1 MAAKTMQGCNWV
13 FTLNNPQPEENP
25 SYWPSRYIV
34 YQLEKGESGTPHYQG
49 YVVFHSNKTLAAVK
63 KLNPRAHWDLRRGTH
78 EQAVHYTT
86 KPHPECTC
94 EHCAKCTPDSRI
106 EPPVEKGIPPI
117 TRGKRTDLLLVKQLL
132 DEGATES
139 EICRNEDCLGTVAR
153 YPKLIGMYRM
163 ATQQHRN
170 FKTQVLVLFGPPKK
184 GKSAFWNICYP
195 DAYIKPHGIWWDGY
209 DNQETVVIDDFYG
222 WLPYSF
228 MLQLLDRYPLLVEV
242 KGGMRTFN
250 SKRIIITSNKAP
262 SLWYGLDC
270 SYPPLERRLDVVYRF
285 EEDRVRPTLLKGSP
299 LCFNWE
305 KALGREAEAPFQFPV
320 PPDFY
325 ELPPPDLGEVP
336 SPIPTW
342 PTQREYI
349 DVEDGQRVLRPN
361 FPPNPAAK

>member
-1 MAAKTMQGCNWV
+1 MAAKTQQGCNWV
-13 FTLNNPQPEENP
+13 FTLNNPQREENP
-25 SYWPSRYIV
+25 EHWPSTKYMV
-34 YQLEKGESGTPHYQG
+34 WQLEKGEEGTPHFQG
-49 YVVFHSNKTLAAVK
+49 YVIFHSNKTLAAVK
-63 KLNPRAHWDLRRGTH
+63 KINPRAHWELRRGTH
-78 EQAVHYTT
+78 EEARAYCV
-86 KPHPECTC
+86 KE
-94 EHCAKCTPDSRI
+94 ESRL
-106 EPPVEKGIPPI
+106 EGPFEKGIPPI

-153 YPKLIGMYRM
+153 YSKLIGMYRM
-163 ATQQHRN
+163 ATQKHRD
-170 FKTQVLVLFGPPKK
+170 FKTQVLVLYGPPKK

-195 DAYIKPHGIWWDGY
+195 DAYIKPHGVWWDGY

-250 SKRIIITSNKAP
+250 SKRIIITSNKGP
-262 SLWYGLDC
+262 NLWYGLDC
-270 SYPPLERRLDVVYRF
+270 SYPPLERRLDVIYRF
-285 EEDRVRPTLLKGSP
+285 EEDRVIPTLLKGLP
-299 LCFNWE
+299 IPFNWE

-320 PPDFY
+320 PPDYY
-325 ELPPPDLGEVP
+325 ELPPPDLGDTP
-336 SPIPTW
+336 IPIPTW

-349 DVEDGQRVLRPN
+349 DVEDGHRVLRPA